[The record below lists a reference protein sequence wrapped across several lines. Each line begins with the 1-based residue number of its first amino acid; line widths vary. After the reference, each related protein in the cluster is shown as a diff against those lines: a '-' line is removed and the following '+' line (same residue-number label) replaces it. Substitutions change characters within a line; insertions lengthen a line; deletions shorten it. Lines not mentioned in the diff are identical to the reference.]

1 MGEESQKMDQVAT
14 NQLSALT
21 SVLLARAQLLG
32 TMGKSFGTQRD
43 IFKALG
49 YETNPNF
56 FSYWWRYR
64 RTSLGRRVIQAFP
77 KACWQRFPT
86 VEENQKNEQ
95 TAFEAAFS
103 EFLDTVGLFRI
114 LRRLDILSGIGEYGV
129 LYLGF
134 ATNDPKQPLRPGE
147 PLLFIRP
154 FTSDVAVVDALVNES
169 SDPRYGLP
177 LYYKIQMSKDGTML
191 KGGGGSA
198 GISQVVHYSRVIH
211 VAEDVDDGE
220 IYGTPRLEPCLNDLQ
235 TLDYVVGGSGEM
247 FWQGAFPGHAFLTR
261 DGVQFPTDTTRK
273 TAMEDEIGD
282 YVHGLKRY
290 MKLSGVDIHD
300 FQPQAISPRE
310 HYDVLVSNISAATG
324 IPKRILLGSER
335 GELASTQDRDNWADK
350 VMDRQAN
357 FCEPVILR
365 SLIDRLIFAK
375 VFPEPSESYSIVW
388 PPIQAP
394 NIIDQSMTAKAV
406 AEAVTTYASG
416 PAEYVMPRSMFLKKY
431 LGFTVEEVEEVEAIV
446 SELPDL
452 PIEGEENT
460 NDSDTQD
467 QE

>member
-1 MGEESQKMDQVAT
+1 MGEENQKVDEIAA

-32 TMGKSFGTQRD
+32 AMGKSFGTQRD
-43 IFKALG
+43 IFQALG
-49 YETNPNF
+49 YETNPSF

-95 TAFEAAFS
+95 TTFENEFS
-103 EFLDTVGLFRI
+103 EFLDVFGLFRI
-114 LRRLDILSGIGEYGV
+114 LRRLDILAGIGEYGV

-147 PLLFIRP
+147 PFLFMRP
-154 FTSDVAVVDALVNES
+154 FTSDVAVVEELV
-169 SDPRYGLP
+169 SDVRDSRYGLP
-177 LYYKIQMSKDGTML
+177 LYYKIQMSKDGIML
-191 KGGGGSA
+191 KGGGGAS
-198 GISQVVHYSRVIH
+198 GISQVVHYSRVLH

-220 IYGTPRLEPCLNDLQ
+220 VYGTPRLEPCLNDLQ

-261 DGVQFPTDTTRK
+261 EGVQMPTDTAHK
-273 TAMEDEIGD
+273 KAMEDEIGN
-282 YVHGLKRY
+282 YIHGLKRY
-290 MKLSGVDIHD
+290 MKLSGIDVHD

-350 VMDRQAN
+350 VMDRQVN

-365 SLIDRLIFAK
+365 PLIDKLIFAK
-375 VFPEPSESYSIVW
+375 VFTEPSEPYSIVW

-394 NIIDQSMTAKAV
+394 NIVDQSMTAKAV

-431 LGFTVEEVEEVEAIV
+431 LGFTVEEVEEVEDIV
-446 SELPDL
+446 SELPNL
-452 PIEGEENT
+452 PIEGENT